1 MALRNLSA
9 MSLVKCSILLMTIT
23 YFGVDQTTAVP
34 NHYPANISIPGKLLL
49 ISVLQTNNYRKIVN
63 TSYSNSLYIYFLP
76 IKCTI
81 LVFAITVYIAYFLFQ
96 FGAIV
101 TFNSTAGKPTNVD

>member
-9 MSLVKCSILLMTIT
+9 MSLVKCSILLMTIA
-23 YFGVDQTTAVP
+23 YFGQTTAVP

-49 ISVLQTNNYRKIVN
+49 ISVLQTKNYLLSVN
-63 TSYSNSLYIYFLP
+63 TSYSNSLCIYFLP